1 MCACM
6 EVIVKNS
13 GVTIRE
19 VIGGVLG
26 NRFRLC
32 TIQSPT
38 RSVSDLGALVEAIF
52 PVLLIPIAANI
63 SFMALRNLALRNLYC
78 VELSSNAAL
87 LMLSPSVVLRE

>member
-63 SFMALRNLALRNLYC
+63 VHGFKELGVEKLVLCRAFFKRSFAHALPFGC
-78 VELSSNAAL
+78 VA
-87 LMLSPSVVLRE
+87 